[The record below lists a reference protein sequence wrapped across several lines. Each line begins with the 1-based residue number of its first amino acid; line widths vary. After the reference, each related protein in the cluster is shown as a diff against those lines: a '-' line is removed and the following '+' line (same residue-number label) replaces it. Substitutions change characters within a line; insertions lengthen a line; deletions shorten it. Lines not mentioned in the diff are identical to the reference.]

1 MLKSLLKKIF
11 LKSSENYRTS
21 DFLNPTDLY
30 KDKKDKLIGN
40 IVCSLFLFILI
51 GCLLFDTIIS
61 IKK

>member
-40 IVCSLFLFILI
+40 IVCSLFLFIW
-51 GCLLFDTIIS
+51 LFII
-61 IKK
+61 